1 MQKILIS
8 YTQGRCLLYD
18 ADDYLSLRC
27 NYRIVGNLI
36 GVPVSH
42 PRNINHQGL
51 PAVLSACEMKLLL
64 DKDVVC
70 LIDKTTALRTAPSGQ
85 QKELYNSMI
94 TVQNEELRQP
104 AMDARLDTFR
114 KHLPNILEGK
124 KQKLLKLGHTLQE
137 IDITPE
143 KLLDEEREK
152 IKQRKFDSMVQLPTK
167 HPFGAEMSVVPFV
180 LSAEESTKYRVFQA
194 LWNEGGFITTG
205 DTFGCDF
212 LLYPGDPLYF
222 HASHMVHVLKDG
234 RRTLDVKNL
243 TRMCRLAIVVNKL
256 CVVAYV
262 GEHSGE
268 VHFETL
274 EWEGS
279 VNGRPVESEK

>member
-1 MQKILIS
+1 MHKILIS
-8 YTQGRCLLYD
+8 FTHGRGLVYD

-42 PRNINHQGL
+42 PRNIHHQGL
-51 PAVLSACEMKLLL
+51 PAVLSVYEMKLLL
-64 DKDVVC
+64 DKNVVC
-70 LIDKTTALRTAPSGQ
+70 LIDKTSALLTAPSGQ

-104 AMDARLDTFR
+104 AMNERLDTFR
-114 KHLPNILEGK
+114 KHLPKVMEGK
-124 KQKLLKLGHTLQE
+124 KQKLLKLGHNLQD

-152 IKQRKFDSMVQLPTK
+152 IKRGKFDSMVQLPTK
-167 HPFGAEMSVVPFV
+167 HPFDAEMSVVAFV
-180 LSAEESTKYRVFQA
+180 LTAEENAKYRVFQA

-205 DTFGCDF
+205 DAFGCDF

-243 TRMCRLAIVVNKL
+243 TRMCRLAVVVNKL
-256 CVVAYV
+256 CVVGYV
-262 GEHSGE
+262 SEHSGE

-274 EWEGS
+274 EWEGC
-279 VNGRPVESEK
+279 VNVQPVVGEK